1 MGVTLD
7 SDKDLDLFQHISPA
21 LANQLQQIVIKK
33 GTVFIEADAQK
44 EVEFYYIL
52 DGQVSVFA
60 QAPNG
65 REYWVDTQGRGD
77 FMGKF
82 SQFRGQNFN
91 CEVRA
96 DTDCRLLVLTP
107 FKQELLRNS
116 RFALWFYLKTSG
128 RVYEMYKIVIART
141 LFSFDE
147 LLAYHLLRLEK
158 NGSVNVSLKRM
169 LYILNISERQY
180 FYLVKDLEKRGLIL
194 RRRGGFDLLDRP
206 ALTEL
211 ASNVT
216 QFMNN

>member
-1 MGVTLD
+1 MNMD
-7 SDKDLDLFQHISPA
+7 MDKELELFLHIPSSITS
-21 LANQLQQIVIKK
+21 QLQQIAVKK
-33 GTVFIEADAQK
+33 GTVFIEASAQK

-128 RVYEMYKIVIART
+128 RVYEMYKIAIARS

-147 LLAYHLLRLEK
+147 LLSYHLLRLEK
-158 NGSVNVSLKRM
+158 NGCVNVSLKNM
-169 LYILNISERQY
+169 LNILNISERQY
-180 FYLVKDLEKRGLIL
+180 FYLVKNFEKRGLL
-194 RRRGGFDLLDRP
+194 HRRRCGFDLLDRP
-206 ALTEL
+206 ALAGL

-216 QFMNN
+216 LFMNN